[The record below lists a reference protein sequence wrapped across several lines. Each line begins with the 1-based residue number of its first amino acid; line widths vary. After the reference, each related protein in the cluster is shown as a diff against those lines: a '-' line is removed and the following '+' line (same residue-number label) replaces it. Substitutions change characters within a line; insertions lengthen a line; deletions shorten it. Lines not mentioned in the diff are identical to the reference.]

1 MKERQLQRL
10 PITHSTGCHVVLQRH
25 DLVARRQRAQDALAQ
40 VAEEEVARI
49 LHGGELA
56 LRQLEHVQRQQRVAM
71 HLRELGHRHVEVN
84 QLEAGLRVTSRRD
97 NHGKSNHGVAALQI
111 VRRCLV
117 HHPSDLYD
125 QAGEL

>member
-1 MKERQLQRL
+1 MKERHLQRL
-10 PITHSTGCHVVLQRH
+10 LITHSTGRHVVLQRH
-25 DLVARRQRAQDALAQ
+25 DLVARRQRTQDALAQ

-71 HLRELGHRHVEVN
+71 HLRELGHRHVKVN

-97 NHGKSNHGVAALQI
+97 NHGKGNHGVAALQI
-111 VRRCLV
+111 VGRRLV

>member
-1 MKERQLQRL
+1 MEERHLQRL
-10 PITHSTGCHVVLQRH
+10 LITHSTGRHVVLQRH
-25 DLVARRQRAQDALAQ
+25 DLVTRRQRTQDALAQ

-56 LRQLEHVQRQQRVAM
+56 LRQLEHVQRQQRVMM

-84 QLEAGLRVTSRRD
+84 QLEARLRVTSRRST
-97 NHGKSNHGVAALQI
+97 HGQSDHGVPALQI
-111 VRRCLV
+111 VGRRLV

-125 QAGEL
+125 QANER